1 MCSWLYVFTEATLL
15 REYIEWKNYERKT
28 TYFDPNEPTI
38 EMRLILE
45 KCGEGTAIALQQV
58 SCLFSFA
65 IICCDTGQL
74 CDAA

>member
-38 EMRLILE
+38 EMRLVLE
-45 KCGEGTAIALQQV
+45 KCGDGDGNYPAAGGMSI
-58 SCLFSFA
+58 F
-65 IICCDTGQL
+65 ICDHL
-74 CDAA
+74 L